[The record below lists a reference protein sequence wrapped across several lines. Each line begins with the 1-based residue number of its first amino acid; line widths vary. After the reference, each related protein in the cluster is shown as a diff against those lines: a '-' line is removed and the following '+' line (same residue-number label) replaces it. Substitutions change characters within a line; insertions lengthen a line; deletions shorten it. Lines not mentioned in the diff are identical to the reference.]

1 MTNALE
7 VSVADGVPYIDYV
20 REFDYP
26 AREVFRAHTDPESYA
41 QWIGPDALETR
52 VDGFEATRGGSYR
65 FVQTDGD
72 GGEFAFRGVFH
83 NVRRDEFILQ
93 TFEYEG
99 YPDQA
104 SLDYMHFEDLPE
116 GRSRLTG
123 HSLYPS
129 VETRDN
135 FVSSGMESGMAA
147 GYDKLEQMLAF
158 ATA

>member
-7 VSVADGVPYIDYV
+7 VTAPDGVPYLDAA

-26 AREVFRAHTDPESYA
+26 ARQVFRAHVDPEVYA
-41 QWIGPDALETR
+41 EWIGPDRLTTR
-52 VDGFEATRGGSYR
+52 VDGFEPVSGGSYR
-65 FVQTDGD
+65 FVQTDDD

-83 NVRRDEFILQ
+83 TVRPDEFILQ

-99 YPDQA
+99 YPDHA
-104 SLDYMHFEDLPE
+104 SLEYLHFEDLPG
-116 GRSRLTG
+116 GRSRMHG
-123 HSLYPS
+123 RSLYPS

-135 FVSSGMESGMAA
+135 FLSSGMEAGMAA
-147 GYDKLEQMLAF
+147 GLDKLEQLLAF

>member
-7 VSVADGVPYIDYV
+7 VTVPDGVPYIDYV

-26 AREVFRAHTDPESYA
+26 AREVFRAHVNPESYA
-41 QWIGPDALETR
+41 QWIGPGSLETR
-52 VDGFEATRGGSYR
+52 IDAFEPTSGGSYR
-65 FVQTDGD
+65 FVQTDSE
-72 GGEFAFRGVFH
+72 GEYAFRGVFH
-83 NVRRDEFILQ
+83 SVRPDEFILQ

-99 YPDQA
+99 FPDET
-104 SLDYMHFEDLPE
+104 SLDYMRFEDLPD
-116 GRSRLTG
+116 GRSRLIG

-135 FVSSGMESGMAA
+135 FVSSGMESGMAS
-147 GYDKLEQMLAF
+147 GYDKLEQLLAF

>member
-7 VSVADGVPYIDYV
+7 VTVPDGVPYIDYV

-26 AREVFRAHTDPESYA
+26 AREVFRAHVDPESYR

-52 VDGFEATRGGSYR
+52 IDGFEPTSGGSYR
-65 FVQTDGD
+65 FVQTDGE
-72 GGEFAFRGVFH
+72 GEFAFRGVFH
-83 NVRRDEFILQ
+83 SVRPDEFILQ

-99 YPDQA
+99 YPDEA
-104 SLDYMHFEDLPE
+104 SLDYMHFEDLPD
-116 GRSRLTG
+116 GRSRLIG

-147 GYDKLEQMLAF
+147 GYDKLEQLLAF